1 MDQQLPKH
9 DCRNFVEKV
18 FLVLDGEL
26 PEQERNLFITD
37 IQRCKGCLEH
47 YHIEKTFK
55 EFLVA
60 KVSRKECTE
69 KLKNDIITQVKAE
82 QDKDCWFNIIKPFF

>member
-9 DCRNFVEKV
+9 DCRNFVKKV

-55 EFLVA
+55 DFVVA
-60 KVSRKECTE
+60 KVERKCCSDE
-69 KLKNDIITQVKAE
+69 LKNDIISKISQINDA
-82 QDKDCWFNIIKPFF
+82 D

>member
-9 DCRNFVEKV
+9 DCHNFVKKV

-26 PEQERNLFITD
+26 PEGDRNLFITD

-55 EFLVA
+55 DFVTA
-60 KVSRKECTE
+60 KVERKCCSDE
-69 KLKNDIITQVKAE
+69 LKNDIISKINEIENV
-82 QDKDCWFNIIKPFF
+82 D

>member
-1 MDQQLPKH
+1 MDQQLPRH
-9 DCRNFVEKV
+9 DCRNFVKKV

-55 EFLVA
+55 DFVVA
-60 KVSRKECTE
+60 KVERKCCSDE
-69 KLKNDIITQVKAE
+69 LKNDIISKISQINDA
-82 QDKDCWFNIIKPFF
+82 D